1 MAPSAHHR
9 RPPNRFIAAISFSL
23 TLLFNSL
30 CHYVLTSATCPALR
44 QASSALGFLAV
55 DTSRKA
61 GYDALSAW
69 RSRDMAKEGE
79 STSELTVVAY
89 NRAAVGNPN
98 PVHDPEFARSVGFRG
113 GLVPGVDVFA
123 YLVRAPVD
131 AWGSRWLG
139 EGGLEARFEA
149 VNGSGTFCATAEAE
163 RRIAEPP
170 PDPERWPE
178 RSLPAVLLAAT
189 PEALAA
195 NPVLGSLR
203 VTVTAEEARQQL
215 ADVREPSGQY
225 ARKRIVHPGH
235 LLRFADSIL
244 AANVLLPPWMH
255 VSSRARFFNVVHW
268 GEQLSVRATRGELFE
283 KKGHRFVQ
291 LDVLVTGPR
300 GPVLRVEPYT
310 AIYAPAWTNR
320 MGHE

>member
-1 MAPSAHHR
+1 
-9 RPPNRFIAAISFSL
+9 
-23 TLLFNSL
+23 
-30 CHYVLTSATCPALR
+30 
-44 QASSALGFLAV
+44 
-55 DTSRKA
+55 
-61 GYDALSAW
+61 
-69 RSRDMAKEGE
+69 
-79 STSELTVVAY
+79 VVAY

-98 PVHDPEFARSVGFRG
+98 PVHDPEFARSLGFRG

-123 YLVRAPVD
+123 YLVRAPMD

-139 EGGLEARFEA
+139 EGGLEARFVTPVYDGDRITIRASRWGSLMKIEA
-149 VNGSGTFCATAEAE
+149 VNASGTFCATAEAE

-170 PDPERWPE
+170 PDPERWPA
-178 RSLPAVLLAAT
+178 RPLPPVLLAAT

-195 NPVLGSLR
+195 SPVLGSLQVS
-203 VTVTAEEARQQL
+203 VTEEDGRQQL
-215 ADVREPSGQY
+215 ADVREPSGLY

-244 AANVLLPPWMH
+244 AANILLPPWMH
-255 VSSRARFFNVVHW
+255 VSSRARFFNVAHW

-291 LDVLVTGPR
+291 LDVLVAGAN

-310 AIYAPAWTNR
+310 AIYAPAWTNQMR
-320 MGHE
+320 HK